1 LANKSSAKTPQE
13 SLDEVDVHS
22 EESLYES
29 VLNNI
34 KDRSFT
40 FKGKSLPES
49 LDVPAAFLE
58 KPQHQDKF
66 HDKKMIEMT
75 EF

>member
-1 LANKSSAKTPQE
+1 
-13 SLDEVDVHS
+13 
-22 EESLYES
+22 